1 MPAGAARGIASGWD
15 GASGWS
21 HLDVNRVDPVEMAS
35 AADLQKS
42 ALAHVTESSCR
53 KYTGQFNMFVV
64 WCDALAEPRATL
76 PASDGTVA
84 MHLQLVMNNT
94 KSFAPVKAASAAI
107 AF

>member
-1 MPAGAARGIASGWD
+1 MTGVFTEVVVPVGAARGTAIERD
-15 GASGWS
+15 GASRWF
-21 HLDVNRVDPVEMAS
+21 HLDVNREDPVEMAL

-42 ALAHVTESSCR
+42 ALAHVADFSCG

-84 MHLQLVMNNT
+84 M
-94 KSFAPVKAASAAI
+94 
-107 AF
+107 